1 MIEVDQGYLDSDWVE
16 LVKTASQVK
25 NNAYC
30 PYSRYQVGA
39 ALLCVNGEI
48 VASANVE
55 NAAYGSTICA
65 ERSALVA
72 ANSRGLRD
80 FKRLVVSVVGEIA
93 APCGACRQVLH
104 EFSSVSGL
112 ELEILLHGEAN
123 DTYQLTTISELL
135 PHGFDFR

>member
-1 MIEVDQGYLDSDWVE
+1 MNKQDDSQLNTLYVLADKHLD
-16 LVKTASQVK
+16 K
-25 NNAYC
+25 AYA
-30 PYSRYQVGA
+30 PYSHFPVSA
-39 ALLCVNGEI
+39 VVLGEDGRTFSG
-48 VASANVE
+48 VNVE

-112 ELEILLHGEAN
+112 ELEILLHGEAK